1 MRKTIFSLLILIAAS
16 ASAQEATLNT
26 PVSRPSESKLTVK
39 RLDLTANQA
48 VISLSVMDA
57 ASSEIRY
64 YNVAVPD
71 ASPATST
78 ATVAGLVTAID
89 TAAPSETGGVLRR
102 LNFRILTYL
111 QGQGYIPNVTLVP

>member
-1 MRKTIFSLLILIAAS
+1 MKRLLLSLLILCAVS
-16 ASAQEATLNT
+16 ASAQEATLNS
-26 PVSRPSESKLTVK
+26 PVARPAESKLTVK

-64 YNVAVPD
+64 YNVVVPD

-102 LNFRILTYL
+102 LHFRILTYM